1 MGKNVS
7 RKIRSETELQ
17 KASDHL
23 YYEIGMFQSLVN
35 GMASGIAGESV
46 INNAL
51 LESFGIHTRALLW
64 FFYAEN
70 SRDDDVIADDFF
82 STPTEWQS
90 IRPPLTE
97 ILDRAKKRA
106 DKEIAH
112 LTYKRIDISPEQKKW
127 QFLPI
132 SSDMNKVID
141 KFLIIVT
148 LDFLGERWND
158 FKEQRHLKD
167 ENGG

>member
-1 MGKNVS
+1 MGKNVT
-7 RKIRSETELQ
+7 RKTRSKTELQ

-23 YYEIGMFQSLVN
+23 YYEISMFQKLVK

-70 SRDDDVIADDFF
+70 SRDDDIIADDFF

-97 ILDRAKKRA
+97 ILDKAKKRA

-127 QFLPI
+127 EFLLI
-132 SSDMNKVID
+132 SHDMNIVFE
-141 KFLIIVT
+141 KFFDTVK
-148 LDFLGERWND
+148 LDFLGD
-158 FKEQRHLKD
+158 
-167 ENGG
+167 GGMISKSRGS